1 MEKKSSI
8 IAVGLT
14 IAHTPV
20 DIREKLSIPEV
31 RWQLAGPCAAC
42 QAPTAAYMSVPAC
55 CDC

>member
-31 RWQLAGPCAAC
+31 RWQLAGPCAC
-42 QAPTAAYMSVPAC
+42 QAPVAVYTSVPAC

>member
-1 MEKKSSI
+1 MSWLSAGYAMEKKSSI

-31 RWQLAGPCAAC
+31 RWQLAGPC
-42 QAPTAAYMSVPAC
+42 MPARHQQQRT
-55 CDC
+55 

>member
-31 RWQLAGPCAAC
+31 RWQLEGPCAAC
-42 QAPTAAYMSVPAC
+42 QSPVAAYISVPAC